1 MIDIVNIIQCE
12 RAPATVANVNNRKL
26 ACEQA
31 LVRCGRITVDEQIK
45 VTRESQRAKQA
56 SEGPVAL
63 LVPPTMRT

>member
-12 RAPATVANVNNRKL
+12 RAVANVNNRKL

-31 LVRCGRITVDEQIK
+31 LVHCGRITVDEQIK